1 MPPYTIENTPTRR
14 KLSQAVVPAISTRGG
29 IAGSGFY
36 HFPPAHNR
44 PNDPVYFKRTW
55 IIRDPQQGAYCI
67 RACLQYS
74 TWFDWKLIEWEHQ
87 YIKLNNALS
96 TAIFRFRYL
105 RSRICEVQV

>member
-14 KLSQAVVPAISTRGG
+14 KLSQAVVPAVSTHGG
-29 IAGSGFY
+29 IAKRGFY
-36 HFPPAHNR
+36 HFLPAHNR
-44 PNDPVYFKRTW
+44 PNGPVCFKRTM

-67 RACLQYS
+67 HVCLRYS
-74 TWFDWKLIEWEHQ
+74 TWLDLKVIEWEHQ

-105 RSRICEVQV
+105 RSRIREGQV